1 MDGQRAPN
9 MAKREQ
15 DPRKPASRSGKGAKD
30 RNERDA
36 VGQAIGNQLRALYDE
51 VAREPVPDRFRTLLD
66 RLAAQEPGEES
77 GRKGS

>member
-1 MDGQRAPN
+1 MDGQRVPN

-15 DPRKPASRSGKGAKD
+15 VPRKPTSRSGKGGNDKT
-30 RNERDA
+30 ERDA

-51 VAREPVPDRFRTLLD
+51 VAREPVPDRFRILLD

-77 GRKGS
+77 GQKGS